1 MTGVTARRR
10 HPLAAV
16 ALPVLALTAVA
27 AVTAIAAGLL
37 LSWALRG
44 RS

>member
-1 MTGVTARRR
+1 MTARRR

-16 ALPVLALTAVA
+16 ALPVLALTAVS

-44 RS
+44 RP